1 MTFWQVYLLEINVVA
16 LLLSA
21 IDKACARKAIW
32 RVSEVTLL
40 LSAVLGGSVGLLL
53 GILLFRHKTKHL
65 RFSLGL
71 PVMLLMH
78 IALLVLLYLYTQK

>member
-1 MTFWQVYLLEINVVA
+1 MTIWQVYLLEINVVA

-53 GILLFRHKTKHL
+53 GILLFRHKTKHN
-65 RFSLGL
+65 RFRIGVPLILLGQ
-71 PVMLLMH
+71 
-78 IALLVLLYLYTQK
+78 LVLVYFLRNV

>member
-40 LSAVLGGSVGLLL
+40 LSAILGGSVGLLL
-53 GILLFRHKTKHL
+53 GILLFHHKTKHN
-65 RFSLGL
+65 RFRIGVPLILLGQ
-71 PVMLLMH
+71 
-78 IALLVLLYLYTQK
+78 LVLVYFLRNV

>member
-1 MTFWQVYLLEINVVA
+1 MNFWQVYLLEINVVA

-53 GILLFRHKTKHL
+53 GILLFRHKTKHN
-65 RFSLGL
+65 RFRIGVPLILLGQ
-71 PVMLLMH
+71 
-78 IALLVLLYLYTQK
+78 LVLVYFLRNV

>member
-21 IDKACARKAIW
+21 IDKVCARKAIW

-53 GILLFRHKTKHL
+53 GILLFRHKTKHN
-65 RFSLGL
+65 RFRIGVPLILLGQ
-71 PVMLLMH
+71 
-78 IALLVLLYLYTQK
+78 LVLVYFLRNV

>member
-53 GILLFRHKTKHL
+53 GILLFRHKTKHK
-65 RFSLGL
+65 RFRIGVPLILLGQ
-71 PVMLLMH
+71 
-78 IALLVLLYLYTQK
+78 LVLVYFLRNV

>member
-32 RVSEVTLL
+32 RVSDVTLL

-53 GILLFRHKTKHL
+53 GILLFRHKTKHN
-65 RFSLGL
+65 RFRIGVPLILLGQ
-71 PVMLLMH
+71 
-78 IALLVLLYLYTQK
+78 LVLVYFLRNV

>member
-1 MTFWQVYLLEINVVA
+1 MTIWQVYLLEINVVA

-53 GILLFRHKTKHL
+53 GILLFRHKTKHN
-65 RFSLGL
+65 RFRIGVPMILLGQ
-71 PVMLLMH
+71 
-78 IALLVLLYLYTQK
+78 LVLVYFLRNV

>member
-1 MTFWQVYLLEINVVA
+1 MTIWQVYLLEINVVA

-53 GILLFRHKTKHL
+53 GILLFRHKTKHN
-65 RFSLGL
+65 RFCIGVPLILLGQ
-71 PVMLLMH
+71 
-78 IALLVLLYLYTQK
+78 LVLVYFLRNV

>member
-40 LSAVLGGSVGLLL
+40 LSAVLGGSVWLLL
-53 GILLFRHKTKHL
+53 GILLFRHKTKHN
-65 RFSLGL
+65 RFRIGVPLILLGQ
-71 PVMLLMH
+71 
-78 IALLVLLYLYTQK
+78 LVLVYFLRNV

>member
-53 GILLFRHKTKHL
+53 GILLFRHKTKHNQFRIGVPL
-65 RFSLGL
+65 ILLGQ
-71 PVMLLMH
+71 
-78 IALLVLLYLYTQK
+78 LVLVYFLRNV

>member
-53 GILLFRHKTKHL
+53 GILLFRHKTKHN
-65 RFSLGL
+65 RFRIGVPLILLGQ
-71 PVMLLMH
+71 
-78 IALLVLLYLYTQK
+78 LVLVYFLRNA

>member
-53 GILLFRHKTKHL
+53 GILLFRHKTKHN
-65 RFSLGL
+65 RFRIGVPMILLGQ
-71 PVMLLMH
+71 
-78 IALLVLLYLYTQK
+78 LVLVYFLRNV

>member
-53 GILLFRHKTKHL
+53 GILLFRHKTKQN
-65 RFSLGL
+65 RFRIGVPLILLGQ
-71 PVMLLMH
+71 
-78 IALLVLLYLYTQK
+78 LVLVYFLRNV

>member
-53 GILLFRHKTKHL
+53 GILLFRHKTKHN
-65 RFSLGL
+65 RFRIGVPLILLGQ
-71 PVMLLMH
+71 
-78 IALLVLLYLYTQK
+78 LVLVYFLRNV